1 MSSWLLK
8 IPGAPWCPLGR
19 LLLVTCLRGYFFLSL
34 ALCTLGSV
42 FLRWDVFPLYFF
54 VSLPPCFSIISS
66 DAPRNALATPL
77 TKSVP
82 SFVRI
87 LQTLNG
93 VAFFYDLH
101 WIALVPGAQKP
112 HVPSFPLTVTSASS
126 NRQVQRG
133 LRAFNAVSFVLL
145 PLTTGLERE
154 KPWHRPFPPEAGAG
168 ADHLRV

>member
-1 MSSWLLK
+1 MSAWLLLSLFGSLYFGFCVS
-8 IPGAPWCPLGR
+8 PVLTGGM
-19 LLLVTCLRGYFFLSL
+19 FFLFISL
-34 ALCTLGSV
+34 YLFHHAS
-42 FLRWDVFPLYFF
+42 D
-54 VSLPPCFSIISS
+54 IISS

-77 TKSVP
+77 TKSAP

-133 LRAFNAVSFVLL
+133 LRAFNTVSFVLL
-145 PLTTGLERE
+145 PLTTGLGREENHGTGLFHPRQVQERTT
-154 KPWHRPFPPEAGAG
+154 
-168 ADHLRV
+168 

>member
-1 MSSWLLK
+1 MHH
-8 IPGAPWCPLGR
+8 GVPWVGCY
-19 LLLVTCLRGYFFLSL
+19 LLLVCVVTSFSLWLFVLWVLCFSCGMFFLFISL
-34 ALCTLGSV
+34 YLFHHASDIT
-42 FLRWDVFPLYFF
+42 
-54 VSLPPCFSIISS
+54 SS

-77 TKSVP
+77 TKSAP